1 MDIDSISVID
11 GWFPTVV
18 IVLTIVTLL
27 ASLGWRATRTR
38 RRRRS
43 PSSGEWS
50 TPEVRRRC
58 VENDGLAA
66 PQLVIEE
73 ARET

>member
-43 PSSGEWS
+43 PSSANG
-50 TPEVRRRC
+50 PRRKCAGDRPGGGSYC
-58 VENDGLAA
+58 
-66 PQLVIEE
+66 
-73 ARET
+73 

>member
-27 ASLGWRATRTR
+27 ASLAGVRPERAGAGAARLRANGPR
-38 RRRRS
+38 RKCAGDRPGGGS
-43 PSSGEWS
+43 
-50 TPEVRRRC
+50 C
-58 VENDGLAA
+58 C
-66 PQLVIEE
+66 
-73 ARET
+73 

>member
-27 ASLGWRATRTR
+27 ASLGWRPTERDGAGAACLRANG
-38 RRRRS
+38 
-43 PSSGEWS
+43 P
-50 TPEVRRRC
+50 RRRC
-58 VENDGLAA
+58 AGDRPGGGSYF
-66 PQLVIEE
+66 
-73 ARET
+73 